1 MQLVRHWIGGDW
13 IDNAAGAIGDSVNP
27 ADGSLVGQFATGGS
41 AELEAAVAASRLAF
55 ERGGWAASPR
65 RRAAV
70 LLAMADLFDANR
82 AELTD
87 LAVAESGKL
96 RGEVGHEI
104 SAAIS
109 ECRYYAGL
117 ARAIF
122 GRVSEIEEGAMSIFA
137 REPAGVVGIIVPWN
151 APITLLIRS
160 LAPALAA
167 GCTAVI
173 KPAPQTSLTNGFMM
187 RMFEGIDDLP
197 PGVIN
202 AVNEDGSV
210 VGQALVASDGVDVIS
225 FTGSCATGKKIMAAA
240 SGTLKRLSL
249 ELGGKSPS
257 VVFADADLD
266 KALPVI
272 SRCAT
277 VMAGQMCTAVSRVLV
292 DDSVFDAVREGLA
305 SILGGLAVGP
315 GSDPASAMGPMVDQG
330 HRDRILGLV
339 ERAGDEGDLVLRGD
353 VPTDLP
359 ATGAFIRPSLA
370 VIDDLGSV
378 LIQEELFGP
387 LLILERFADDGEA
400 VARANATRYG
410 LAASVWTQDLAR
422 AQRVARA
429 LRFGTVWL
437 NSHNRLF
444 AEAETGGFKQSGFGR
459 LHGLEGLN
467 DFLETKHIYSEAEW
481 LSADGTS
488 S

>member
-1 MQLVRHWIGGDW
+1 MQQARHWIGGDW
-13 IDNAAGAIGDSVNP
+13 HESAGGTCGESVNP
-27 ADGSLVGQFATGGS
+27 ANGKLVGTYAAGGA
-41 AELEAAVAASRLAF
+41 AEVDAAVSAARLAF
-55 ERGGWAASPR
+55 ERGGWSASPR

-70 LLAMADLFDANR
+70 LLAMADGFEARR

-96 RGEVGHEI
+96 RSEVGHEI
-104 SAAIS
+104 AAAIS

-122 GRVSEIEEGAMSIFA
+122 GRVSEIEEGALSIFA
-137 REPAGVVGIIVPWN
+137 REPAGVAGVIVPWN
-151 APITLLIRS
+151 APVTLLIRS

-173 KPAPQTSLTNGFMM
+173 KPAPQTSLTNSLIMDMM
-187 RMFEGIDDLP
+187 AQIDGLP

-202 AVNEDGSV
+202 AVNETSTE
-210 VGQALVASDGVDVIS
+210 VGKALVASEDVDVIS
-225 FTGSCATGKKIMAAA
+225 FTGSCTTGKRIMAAA

-249 ELGGKSPS
+249 ELGGKAPS

-266 KALPVI
+266 KAIPI
-272 SRCAT
+272 ITRGAT
-277 VMAGQMCTAVSRVLV
+277 VMAGQMCTAISRVLV
-292 DDSVFDAVREGLA
+292 HDDVFDSVRVKLVDSLEN
-305 SILGGLAVGP
+305 LAVGP
-315 GSDPASAMGPMVDQG
+315 GDDPASAMGPMVDRT

-339 ERAGDEGDLVLRGD
+339 DQAADEGDLILRGA
-353 VPTDLP
+353 VPDQLP
-359 ATGAFIRPSLA
+359 KEGAFIRPSLA
-370 VIDDLGSV
+370 VIENLDSA

-387 LLILERFADDGEA
+387 LLVLERFSDDGEA
-400 VARANATRYG
+400 VARANATQFG
-410 LAASVWTQDLAR
+410 LAASVWTRDLAR

-437 NSHNRLF
+437 NCHNRLF
-444 AEAETGGFKQSGFGR
+444 AEAETGGYKQSGFGR

-467 DFLETKHIYSEAEW
+467 DFLETKHIYSEPGW
-481 LSADGTS
+481 MSADGS
-488 S
+488 IF